1 MIFMEKRVKTGIPGF
16 DNLIEGGLVEGS
28 VNLLCGG
35 TGTGKTVFG
44 CQFILQGLKEGEHGV
59 YVTLEE
65 EKEDILN
72 DVAVFGWDKELREYE
87 KKGMFLLTSE
97 FPSKISD
104 LQTKIVESIERVNAK
119 RFVLD
124 SLSIAEVGWAEEKDI
139 TKLRREVFDMMR
151 ALKRAKV
158 TSLLLVELRSSKS
171 LSTLGFEEFLADGV
185 IVLHYLE
192 FTALGTPRSLMIR
205 KMRRVNHATDIFPFE
220 ITKKGIVV
228 KKG

>member
-1 MIFMEKRVKTGIPGF
+1 MEKRVKTGVIGF

-28 VNLLCGG
+28 VNLLSGG
-35 TGTGKTVFG
+35 AGTGKTIFG
-44 CQFILQGLKEGEHGV
+44 CQFILQGLREGEPGV

-65 EKEDILN
+65 DKEDILN
-72 DVAVFGWDKELREYE
+72 DIAIFGWDKELREYE
-87 KKGMFLLTSE
+87 KKGMFLMASE

-104 LQTKIVESIERVNAK
+104 LQTKVTESIERVNAK

-124 SLSIAEVGWAEEKDI
+124 SLSIAEMGWAEEKDV
-139 TKLRREVFDMMR
+139 TKLRREIFDMMR
-151 ALKRAKV
+151 ALKRTKT
-158 TSLLLVELRSSKS
+158 TSLLIVELRGTKA

-185 IVLHYLE
+185 ILLHYLE
-192 FTALGTPRSLMIR
+192 YSALGTARSLMIR
-205 KMRRVNHATDIFPFE
+205 KMRRTDHATEIFPFE